1 MSRNILKAV
10 TALVTF
16 TSVAGQ
22 RKERQFAREQRRAAR
37 EAEEAGLP

>member
-16 TSVAGQ
+16 TNVAGQ
-22 RKERQFAREQRRAAR
+22 SKERQFAREQRRAAR